1 MITVMLA
8 VTTAMALL
16 SLYLCYSFISG
27 ARQLR
32 AIQTQVAI
40 MNNNRQMIN
49 VLAAEALEYSKKNP
63 AIDPIFTQKISLDP
77 YDQNQPHPVLQFL
90 APPRIFLYQE
100 VGYL

>member
-1 MITVMLA
+1 MENDLEWFENLLIVVHLKWLTVGGG
-8 VTTAMALL
+8 V
-16 SLYLCYSFISG
+16 S
-27 ARQLR
+27 
-32 AIQTQVAI
+32 
-40 MNNNRQMIN
+40 
-49 VLAAEALEYSKKNP
+49 VLNKKREKELGPNP

>member
-1 MITVMLA
+1 MKRSPMITVMLA

-63 AIDPIFTQKISLDP
+63 AIDPVLEWIGAKPARNSAATAAPTQS
-77 YDQNQPHPVLQFL
+77 
-90 APPRIFLYQE
+90 APKSA
-100 VGYL
+100 GK